1 MDKRKVLVIE
11 DDAMMQR
18 IFERLLPEKYDLI
31 VQKEF
36 TDVLGDLR
44 AMPEKPDLVILDLMM
59 PQVGGLEILAMLSAD
74 EAWKHVPVIVV
85 TNMGGE
91 ESGKKA
97 LALGAKRYLIKSEH
111 DPKELVSIIEELLPP
126 AHT

>member
-1 MDKRKVLVIE
+1 MDKKKILVIE
-11 DDAMMQR
+11 DDVMMQR
-18 IFERLLPEKYDLI
+18 IFERLLPEKYEVT

-36 TDVLGDLR
+36 TDVLSDLR
-44 AMPEKPDLVILDLMM
+44 AMAEKPDLIILDLMM
-59 PQVGGLEILAMLSAD
+59 PQVGGLEILATLSAD
-74 EAWKHVPVIVV
+74 EAWKSVPVIVV

-111 DPKELVSIIEELLPP
+111 DPKELISIIEELLPP
-126 AHT
+126 A